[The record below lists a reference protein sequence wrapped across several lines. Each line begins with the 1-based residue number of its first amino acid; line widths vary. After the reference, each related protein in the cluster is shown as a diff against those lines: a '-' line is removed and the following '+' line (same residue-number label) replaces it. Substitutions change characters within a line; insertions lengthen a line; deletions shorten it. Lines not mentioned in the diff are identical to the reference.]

1 MTRIPADWETLA
13 EQERWS
19 EAADALLALV
29 EPLPPWQPLT
39 RAVFTLRAAEYLER
53 AGRTD
58 DAVAT
63 LWSVTDAVPWCH
75 RQARQQLARLR
86 GER

>member
-58 DAVAT
+58 DAIAA
-63 LWSVTDAVPWCH
+63 LESVTDDVKWCH
-75 RQARQQLARLR
+75 RAAQKHLARLR
-86 GER
+86 GTR

>member
-19 EAADALLALV
+19 EAADALLARI

-39 RAVFTLRAAEYLER
+39 RAAFTLQAAEYLEF

-58 DAVAT
+58 DAIAA
-63 LWSVTDAVPWCH
+63 LESVTEEVAWCRRAAQKH
-75 RQARQQLARLR
+75 LAKLR